1 MTTPVKDYYCPPELY
16 DVIYSDV
23 RDDIPFWIAEARHGA
38 SAAGGPGPVIELCC
52 GTGRVLI
59 PCLEAGV
66 DIEGLDLTEA
76 MIEAL
81 RATLAARGLRAEVA
95 LGDMRD
101 FTRPRAFALVT
112 IPFNSFLH
120 NLTQADQIATLRC
133 CREHLE
139 PGGRLMLNIFHPSSR
154 KLAEHDGVPRVIK
167 ALAHPAGGSARVI
180 DAGRCDPVGQHIAIA
195 RTVEVLDDAGRV
207 TATYDM
213 SFELRYVWK
222 PEMELLLTLA
232 GFRRFSV
239 EARTGY
245 AQGFAPKPALE
256 DGDTLVWTAWR
267 D

>member
-1 MTTPVKDYYCPPELY
+1 MTSPVKEYYCPPDLY
-16 DVIYSDV
+16 DVIYSDI
-23 RDDIPFWIAEARHGA
+23 RTDLPFWIAQTQAGARAGGA
-38 SAAGGPGPVIELCC
+38 SGPVLELCC

-59 PCLEAGV
+59 PCLEAGA

-81 RATLAARGLRAEVA
+81 RGTLAARGLHAEVTR
-95 LGDMRD
+95 GDMRD
-101 FTRPRAFALVT
+101 FTRPRAFALIT

-120 NLTQADQIATLRC
+120 NLTQADQLATLRC

-139 PGGRLMLNIFHPSSR
+139 PGGRLMLNLFHPSSR

-167 ALAHPAGGSARVI
+167 TLPHPAGGSARVI
-180 DAGRCDPVGQHIAIA
+180 DAGRCDPVGQHLAIT
-195 RTVEVLDDAGRV
+195 RTVEWLDGAGRV
-207 TATYDM
+207 TGTHDM
-213 SFELRYVWK
+213 SFDLRYVWT

-245 AQGFAPKPALE
+245 AQGFAAKPALE
-256 DGDTLVWTAWR
+256 DGDNLVWTAWK